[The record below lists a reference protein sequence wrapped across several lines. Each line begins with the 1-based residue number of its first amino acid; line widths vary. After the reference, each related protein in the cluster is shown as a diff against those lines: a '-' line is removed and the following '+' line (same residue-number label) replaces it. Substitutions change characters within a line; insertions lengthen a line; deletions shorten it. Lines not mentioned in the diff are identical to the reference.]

1 MKRNRR
7 GYHRNQQNR
16 EVFILKT
23 SPEMK
28 ERAAALVRQ
37 MTLEEKLRLIVETAE
52 PVERLGIPKYYH
64 GNEALHG
71 VVRPGKFTVFPQ
83 AIAFGAMF
91 DDGLLER
98 IAEAISDEARAKYF
112 RGEKEENGGKPYD
125 GLYNGLLT
133 FWSPDLNLARDPRW
147 GRTAETYGE
156 DPYLAGKNGAAFV
169 RGIQGKDETYIKA
182 VATPKHFTA
191 NNEEHNRFT
200 CNAVMSEKTFRE
212 YHLEPF
218 RMAVQEGHAEA
229 VMAAYNAVNGVPCH
243 ENKRMLTDILRGEW
257 GFDGY
262 VTSDC
267 GGVISLWESHHTQP
281 DEVSAAAAALNA
293 GVDLECSDH
302 LYKRHLKEAL
312 EKGMVTQERI
322 DEAVT
327 RVLTARIKAGQLD
340 MPEQLPWY
348 TIPFSVIGCEKHML
362 LAYEAAVK
370 SAVLLK
376 NNGLLPLRQQ
386 NITVAVCG
394 NNADKAQFGD
404 YSGVPVHPPV
414 TPLEGIRG
422 YENVNVLFTPW
433 QFTET
438 GDDYKTVPARYL
450 SHDGAPGVRGCYYDN
465 TVFAGVPQERS
476 DAVLDFKW
484 DDQMPDPLITT
495 TDFSVI
501 WRGEI
506 EAPYTGTYRFSVRA
520 AGSARCTPPE
530 LSLDHGLY
538 ESGDEIR
545 LVRGQRVPF
554 LLRFVK
560 NTEKPACTL
569 RWQITPDAAADDMF
583 SAEAEAAAAADA
595 VIAVIGLGTE
605 YEREGRDKT
614 DLSLPKEQINLLK
627 KLCTVNKNLIVV
639 LENGSAV
646 AIPWIAE
653 HAAAILEVWYPG
665 ERGGTA
671 IADLL
676 FGKVSPSGRLPLA
689 FPYRTED
696 LPPFDDYE
704 MEHGRTYMYRK
715 KEPLYDFGFGLSYT
729 RFSYSNLR
737 RTQEGVAVTVK
748 NVGDMEADEVSQLYI
763 DSTGLPNQPKLRL
776 KGFRRIHLLPGESR
790 TVCFPLNDESFSLF
804 GEDGVRRIFPGT
816 YTVYVDGHLPD
827 EASCHL
833 GITRSKQP

>member
-1 MKRNRR
+1 MTNTTQARR
-7 GYHRNQQNR
+7 
-16 EVFILKT
+16 
-23 SPEMK
+23 
-28 ERAAALVRQ
+28 RAEALVGQ
-37 MTLEEKLRLIVETAE
+37 MTLEEKLSQIVETAE
-52 PVERLGIPKYYH
+52 AVERLGIPKYYH

-91 DDGLLER
+91 DDELLET
-98 IAEAISDEARAKYF
+98 IADAISTEARAKYF
-112 RGEKEENGGKPYD
+112 YGEKEENGGKPYE

-169 RGIQGKDETYIKA
+169 RGIQGKDDNYIKA

-191 NNEEHNRFT
+191 NNEEHNRFS

-229 VMAAYNAVNGVPCH
+229 VMAAYNAINGVPCH
-243 ENKRMLTDILRGEW
+243 ENRRMLTDILRGEW

-267 GGVISLWESHHTQP
+267 GGVSSLWDSHHKEP

-293 GVDLECSDH
+293 GVDHECSDH
-302 LYKRHLKEAL
+302 FFKRYLKEAL
-312 EKGMVTQERI
+312 EKGMVTQQRI

-340 MPEQLPWY
+340 PPESLPWY
-348 TIPFSVIGCEKHML
+348 KPPFSVIGCEKHGQ

-376 NNGLLPLRQQ
+376 NNGILPLKDRD
-386 NITVAVCG
+386 ITVAVCG
-394 NNADKAQFGD
+394 NNADIAQFGD
-404 YSGVPVHPPV
+404 YSGVPVHHPV
-414 TPLEGIRG
+414 TPLEGIKA
-422 YENVNVLFTPW
+422 YQNVTVRYAPW

-438 GDDYKTVPARYL
+438 GEDYKTVPAAYL
-450 SHDGAPGVRGCYYDN
+450 SHGGEPGAQGSYYDN
-465 TVFAGVPQERS
+465 AAFAGLPRQRT
-476 DAVLDFKW
+476 DPVLDFKW
-484 DDQMPDPLITT
+484 DDQMPDPLISTPA
-495 TDFSVI
+495 FSII

-506 EAPYTGTYRFSVRA
+506 EAPYTGSYRFSVRA
-520 AGSARCTPPE
+520 AGSAKCTPPE
-530 LSLDHGLY
+530 LILNNGELD
-538 ESGDEIR
+538 SGDAVR
-545 LVRGQRVPF
+545 LARGEKMSF

-560 NTEKPACTL
+560 NTDKPACTL
-569 RWQITPDAAADDMF
+569 TWQITPDEAADDVF
-583 SAEAEAAAAADA
+583 AAETEAAAGADA
-595 VIAVIGLGTE
+595 VIAVVGLGME

-614 DLSLPKEQINLLK
+614 DLSLPKEQLSLLQ
-627 KLCTVNKNLIVV
+627 KLKAVNPNLIVV

-646 AIPWIAE
+646 AIPWAAE

-676 FGKVSPSGRLPLA
+676 FGKESPSGRLPLG
-689 FPYRTED
+689 FPVKTED

-704 MEHGRTYMYRK
+704 MNHGRTYMYRK
-715 KEPLYDFGFGLSYT
+715 VKPLYEFGFGLSYT
-729 RFSYSNLR
+729 RFAYSDLR
-737 RTQEGVAVTVK
+737 RTADGVAVTVT
-748 NVGDMEADEVSQLYI
+748 NVGQMEADEVAQLYL
-763 DSTGLPNQPKLRL
+763 DSAGLPDQPRLRL
-776 KGFRRIHLLPGESR
+776 KGFRRIRLKPGEAK
-790 TVCFPLNDESFSLF
+790 TVAFPLDDERFSLF
-804 GEDGVRRIFPGT
+804 GEDGIRRVYPGT

-827 EASCHL
+827 EASCRL
-833 GITRSKQP
+833 ELTR